1 MLFNN
6 TFPSISYVQRFLA
19 PLDFYVCSSSS
30 SIAHLLI
37 VLCRSLSEL
46 FRLRKFP
53 SASICQ
59 SPYGDNIVTSYIIH
73 HVTQSVYIPYVSSI
87 SRFFVFVFL
96 DYSLY
101 YTVCTTTTSTKNT
114 SPSMSRPFN
123 LLRNLLLF

>member
-1 MLFNN
+1 MLFILYIIEYYSYI
-6 TFPSISYVQRFLA
+6 SIHQLCTAISSTSRFLRMQ
-19 PLDFYVCSSSS
+19 LELSYCIF
-30 SIAHLLI
+30 ILI

-73 HVTQSVYIPYVSSI
+73 HITQSVYIPYVSSI

-114 SPSMSRPFN
+114 SPSMSR
-123 LLRNLLLF
+123 